1 LVSGCP
7 DHGEEPGRDN
17 KISYCVNKCK
27 APCTSPNVLSAILHE
42 ESLNPH
48 KGKIISVTQITG
60 GCKRKTFLER
70 TQDFYIEPDKKLPTF
85 RGTLIH
91 SLIEKGNTKEIK
103 KAGWLIEQH
112 MELPV
117 TTKSGSWILSATLD
131 AFDKKRKTLFDVKT
145 LQEYAVEK
153 MVTGKEE
160 GTWSDHISDS
170 YVKQANLYR
179 YIGKKLDLFDA
190 KRLRLQIIGFGRM
203 ILTGTTVKLKTK
215 QTKWKEQSY
224 ELPDIPVLPDKVVE
238 SWINIDGDEWYRIMY
253 GNEPAP
259 VCDDDWKWLCKSCV
273 FNGTQHCPDPD
284 AERRGTW
291 FV

>member
-1 LVSGCP
+1 ML
-7 DHGEEPGRDN
+7 EEE
-17 KISYCVNKCK
+17 KS
-27 APCTSPNVLSAILHE
+27 
-42 ESLNPH
+42 NPH
-48 KGKIISVTQITG
+48 KGKMISVTQITG
-60 GCKRKTFLER
+60 GCKRKVCLER
-70 TQDFYIEPDKKLPTF
+70 TLPYHLEPDKKLPTF

-103 KAGWLIEQH
+103 KAKWLIEQH
-112 MELPV
+112 MELPI

-131 AFDKKRKTLFDVKT
+131 AYDKKRKTLFDVKT

-160 GTWSDHISDS
+160 GTWSDHISDA

-203 ILTGTTVKLKTK
+203 ILTGTIVKLKTK
-215 QTKWKEQSY
+215 ASKWKEESFD
-224 ELPDIPVLPDKVVE
+224 LPDIPILPDKLVE
-238 SWINIDGDEWYRIMY
+238 SWINIDGDEWYRILY

-259 VCDDDWKWLCKSCV
+259 VCNDDWSWLCKSCI
-273 FNGTQHCPDPD
+273 FNKTQHCPDPD

-291 FV
+291 LV

>member
-1 LVSGCP
+1 MKNRDG
-7 DHGEEPGRDN
+7 DN
-17 KISYCVNKCK
+17 KISYCVAKCK
-27 APCTSPNVLSAILHE
+27 APCTAPNVLSAILNE
-42 ESLNPH
+42 ENQNPH

-103 KAGWLIEQH
+103 KAKWLVEHH

-117 TTKSGSWILSATLD
+117 TTKSGSWVLSATLD
-131 AFDKKRKTLFDVKT
+131 AFDTKRKTLFDVKT

-153 MVTGKEE
+153 LVTGNEE
-160 GTWSDHISDS
+160 GTWSEHISDS

-179 YIGKKLDLFDA
+179 YIGKKLELFDA

-203 ILTGTTVKLKTK
+203 ILTGTTVKLKTRAS
-215 QTKWKEQSY
+215 KWKEESY
-224 ELPDIPVLPDKVVE
+224 EVPDIPILSDELIE
-238 SWINIDGDEWYRIMY
+238 SWIDNEGDEWYRILY

-259 VCDDDWKWLCKSCV
+259 VCNDDWSWLCKLCV
-273 FNGTQHCPDPD
+273 FNGTSHCPDPD

-291 FV
+291 IV